1 MFLTE
6 PPRSEYDLNF
16 NFLGFHVRA
25 HPFFFLVSLLFGRNL
40 VWAPGINTGVA
51 VTMGVVVFFVSIL
64 VHELGHSLA
73 HRRYGFSSRIVLYA
87 MGGMAI
93 PDSRG
98 RNVRISHLQSIVI
111 SLAGP
116 VAGFLL
122 AIAFVFLGAMVV
134 GHAPERLFLGF
145 IPVFIFG

>member
-6 PPRSEYDLNF
+6 PPRTEYDLNF
-16 NFLGFHVRA
+16 NFFGFHVRA

-64 VHELGHSLA
+64 IHELGHSLA

-122 AIAFVFLGAMVV
+122 AI
-134 GHAPERLFLGF
+134 
-145 IPVFIFG
+145 VFILLGIDGGGACPRAIISRLHSSFYR